1 MKKNV
6 CSLLIVAICGCI
18 LAIAAPCAQAESREE
33 GPAIIDRKGPNAL
46 MFEGHGFTN
55 FADRYM
61 LVTNLTRFYDENGEP
76 TTLTAFKI
84 PCEATIQYRRQAKGG
99 PPEAISVTV
108 AHYFDD
114 RPTDTQM
121 NLATKKPEPPQ

>member
-6 CSLLIVAICGCI
+6 CSLLIVALCGCI
-18 LAIAAPCAQAESREE
+18 LAIAAPPAQAESLNE

-46 MFEGHGFTN
+46 MFEGHGFAN
-55 FADRYM
+55 FVDRYM
-61 LVTNLTRFYDENGEP
+61 LVTNLTRFYDENGET
-76 TTLTAFKI
+76 TTLTALKI
-84 PCEATIQYRRQAKGG
+84 PCEARIQYRRQTKGG

-108 AHYFDD
+108 EHYFDD

-121 NLATKKPEPPQ
+121 NLGVKKPEPQQ